1 MTRPPSTAV
10 RRVDL
15 RRQKEI
21 VIGEINSEIERE
33 RLPRK
38 PEIMLLK
45 IDMGELVNFL
55 YFGIF
60 NNTNNSGI
68 FSD

>member
-21 VIGEINSEIERE
+21 VIGEINREIESE

-38 PEIMLLK
+38 PEIIILK
-45 IDMGELVNFL
+45 
-55 YFGIF
+55 
-60 NNTNNSGI
+60 T
-68 FSD
+68 

>member
-1 MTRPPSTAV
+1 VKRQPSEVTKPPSTAV

-21 VIGEINSEIERE
+21 VIGEINREIERE

-38 PEIMLLK
+38 PEIML
-45 IDMGELVNFL
+45 IMARQNLVWEN
-55 YFGIF
+55 
-60 NNTNNSGI
+60 
-68 FSD
+68 